1 MNDEGAL
8 LGPVAVSGAD
18 RRCGKALGGLEKQG
32 GAHEGAWIFERR
44 VGMNDVYEGYYPP
57 LSVLIVLIALWISLA
72 VGNGFIARA
81 LGKHVALW
89 VGLSLIPVVN
99 SFFYIYILYSVVL
112 GILDKLNMIQK
123 RMGAF
128 DT

>member
-1 MNDEGAL
+1 MNDIY
-8 LGPVAVSGAD
+8 VS
-18 RRCGKALGGLEKQG
+18 
-32 GAHEGAWIFERR
+32 
-44 VGMNDVYEGYYPP
+44 YYPP

-81 LGKHVALW
+81 LGKNVPLW
-89 VGLSLIPVVN
+89 VALSLIPVVN

>member
-1 MNDEGAL
+1 
-8 LGPVAVSGAD
+8 
-18 RRCGKALGGLEKQG
+18 
-32 GAHEGAWIFERR
+32 
-44 VGMNDVYEGYYPP
+44 MNDVYVSYYPP
-57 LSVLIVLIALWISLA
+57 LPILVVLIALWISLA

-81 LGKHVALW
+81 LGKNVPLWVAL
-89 VGLSLIPVVN
+89 SFIPVVN

>member
-1 MNDEGAL
+1 
-8 LGPVAVSGAD
+8 
-18 RRCGKALGGLEKQG
+18 
-32 GAHEGAWIFERR
+32 
-44 VGMNDVYEGYYPP
+44 MNDVYMSAYPP
-57 LSVLIVLIALWISLA
+57 LPVLIVLIALWISLA

-81 LGKHVALW
+81 LGKNVPLW
-89 VGLSLIPVVN
+89 VGLSLIPIVN

-112 GILDKLNMIQK
+112 GILEKLNAIQK